1 MGVESHLR
9 LIIENYDSP
18 IWLLN
23 EDFEIIDCN
32 EKFKQ
37 EFAHLSDKKIGV
49 GNNFFKI
56 VDKENISF
64 WKEKISKTLADGP
77 QQFVFKEISDG
88 EVKIYDI
95 KTFPNKVEE
104 ERFFISF
111 FVSDVTTLNKF
122 EIELEKQNAE
132 LTKINQELDNLVY
145 SISHQVRSPISSL
158 MGLVNVAKIDDIKN
172 AHSYLSMMQKSLGKL
187 DATVHTIN
195 EYSKNSRLRLLK
207 EKIDFKNLLDEVF
220 IDLGYAKIPKGVTI
234 ETKIDDAHLFYSDT
248 ERIRVIFNNLLSNAF
263 KFSDLEKN
271 ESQISIRVVTSSK
284 NGIIRISDNGEGIH
298 ESLLPRIFDMFYR
311 AANDSRGAGLG
322 LYVVKEVVNK
332 LEGKIKVNSKPGEGT
347 SIEIEIPNMK

>member
-32 EKFKQ
+32 DKFKQ
-37 EFAHLSDKKIGV
+37 EFAHLSDKEIGV
-49 GNNFFKI
+49 GNDFFKI

-64 WKEKISKTLADGP
+64 WKEKISKTLAEGP
-77 QQFVFKEISDG
+77 QKFVFKEILEG

-95 KTFPNKVEE
+95 KTFPNKVDDKQ
-104 ERFFISF
+104 FFISF

-122 EIELEKQNAE
+122 ETELEKQNAE
-132 LTKINQELDNLVY
+132 LTKINRELDNLVY

-158 MGLVNVAKIDDIKN
+158 MGLVNVAKIDDIEN
-172 AHSYLSMMQKSLGKL
+172 ALGYLNMMQKSLGKL

-195 EYSKNSRLRLLK
+195 EYSKNSRLRLIKGKINFTDLVK
-207 EKIDFKNLLDEVF
+207 EIF
-220 IDLGYAKIPKGVTI
+220 IDLGYSRIPDGVRI
-234 ETKIDDAHLFYSDT
+234 ETKIIEKVPFYSDS
-248 ERIRVIFNNLLSNAF
+248 ERIRVIFSNLLSNAF
-263 KFSDLEKN
+263 KFSDLEKA
-271 ESQISIRVVTSSK
+271 ESVISVVVKTDSKSSHIK
-284 NGIIRISDNGEGIH
+284 VTDNGEGIH

>member
-1 MGVESHLR
+1 MGVDSHLR

-23 EDFEIIDCN
+23 EVFEIIHCN
-32 EKFKQ
+32 EKFTQ
-37 EFAHLSDKKIGV
+37 EFAHLSDAEIGV
-49 GNNFFKI
+49 GSDFFKI
-56 VDKENISF
+56 IDKKNISF
-64 WKEKISKTLADGP
+64 WKEKISNTLADGP
-77 QQFVFKEISDG
+77 QKFIFKEIFDG

-95 KTFPNKVEE
+95 KTFPNKVDVEG
-104 ERFFISF
+104 FFISF

-122 EIELEKQNAE
+122 ETELEKQNAE
-132 LTKINQELDNLVY
+132 LTKINRELDNLVY

-158 MGLVNVAKIDDIKN
+158 MGLVNVAKIDDVKN
-172 AHSYLSMMQKSLGKL
+172 SLRYLNMMQKSLSKL

-207 EKIDFKNLLDEVF
+207 EKINFADLVNEVLV
-220 IDLGYAKIPKGVTI
+220 DLGYSKIPDGVWI
-234 ETKIDDAHLFYSDT
+234 ETKIIEKVPFYSDS
-248 ERIRVIFNNLLSNAF
+248 ERIRVIFSNLLSNAF
-263 KFSDLEKN
+263 KFSDLEKT
-271 ESQISIRVVTSSK
+271 ESVISITVKTDSETTHIKVT
-284 NGIIRISDNGEGIH
+284 DNGEGIH
-298 ESLLPRIFDMFYR
+298 ESFLPRIFDMFYR
-311 AANDSRGAGLG
+311 AANDARGAGLG

>member
-37 EFAHLSDKKIGV
+37 EFTHLSDKKIGV
-49 GNNFFKI
+49 GNDFFKI
-56 VDKENISF
+56 VNKDNTSF
-64 WKEKISKTLADGP
+64 WKEKISKTLAEGS
-77 QQFVFKEISDG
+77 QKFVFKEISDG

-95 KTFPNKVEE
+95 KTFLNKVDAK
-104 ERFFISF
+104 RFFISF

-132 LTKINQELDNLVY
+132 LMKINRELDNLVY

-158 MGLVNVAKIDDIKN
+158 MGLVNVAKIDGIEN
-172 AHSYLSMMQKSLGKL
+172 AGSYLSMMQKSLGKL

-207 EKIDFKNLLDEVF
+207 EKINFADLVKEVLV
-220 IDLGYAKIPKGVTI
+220 DLGYSKIPDGVRI
-234 ETKIDDAHLFYSDT
+234 ETDIIEKVSFFSDT
-248 ERIRVIFNNLLSNAF
+248 ERIRVIFSNLLSNAF
-263 KFSDLEKN
+263 KFTDLEKT
-271 ESQISIRVVTSSK
+271 ESVISISVMTDSKSSHIEVT
-284 NGIIRISDNGEGIH
+284 DNGEGIH

-347 SIEIEIPNMK
+347 SITIEIPNMK